1 VYPNG
6 LFPHGWEPYL
16 FGGLLIGAGVALL
29 FVLTGLI
36 GGMSTVYSSTWSYL
50 VPRPFFQQANLT
62 SSRAWRLAYAVGLIV
77 GAGLWFVFS
86 GQPSRVTVS
95 VPTWQLFIGGILVGY
110 GARLSQGCTSGHG
123 ICGLASLSRPSLVA
137 VITFMGTAFLTA
149 NIMARVV
156 APVAGR

>member
-1 VYPNG
+1 
-6 LFPHGWEPYL
+6 
-16 FGGLLIGAGVALL
+16 
-29 FVLTGLI
+29 
-36 GGMSTVYSSTWSYL
+36 M
-50 VPRPFFQQANLT
+50 
-62 SSRAWRLAYAVGLIV
+62 

-86 GQPSRVTVS
+86 GQPSRITVS

-149 NIMARVV
+149 NVMARVV